1 MKYLPSLFALTSMIL
16 LLVMG
21 DTVNASVL
29 SSLELCVTR
38 VIPPLF
44 PCMVLSSVIISMN
57 LTEPLYRRLPTEKW
71 FGLPRCAAPV
81 LITGIL
87 CGFPVGAAGCA
98 QLVRENKISRKDAA
112 GLCAV
117 SSAAGPAFVIGSVG
131 QWWTKE
137 YGLILWL
144 TQVAFSLF
152 SAAFVL
158 RGSGETCSAKSDSL
172 PSVPCLPVCFCKA
185 VASAAS
191 SCLTVTAYVTFFGTA
206 AEVLSRLIPP
216 FTPLFSVIPEFSR
229 GAAFGARTGGMYGI
243 IMTGAAVGFSGI
255 SVLMQ
260 TASFLVPENISLRP
274 MLVTKIAAMAV
285 SSAVSAVYYA
295 ARKPAPSGLP
305 VSGSVFSLPAAFAV
319 IFLLGLLADTAK
331 RLHKRLKRT
340 ENRVKP

>member
-1 MKYLPSLFALTSMIL
+1 MKYLSSLFTVSSMIL

-21 DTVNASVL
+21 DTVNTAVL

-44 PCMVLSSVIISMN
+44 PSMVLSSVIISMN
-57 LTEPLYRRLPTEKW
+57 LAEPLYRYLPTEKW

-81 LITGIL
+81 LITGLL
-87 CGFPVGAAGCA
+87 CGFPVGASGCA
-98 QLVRENKISRKDAA
+98 QLVRENRISRKDAA
-112 GLCAV
+112 VLCAV

-137 YGLILWL
+137 YGLVLWL
-144 TQVAFSLF
+144 TQVVFCLF

-158 RGSGETCSAKSDSL
+158 RGSGEYGSAESDFP
-172 PSVPCLPVCFCKA
+172 PSVPCLPVCFCRS

-191 SCLTVTAYVTFFGTA
+191 SCLTVTAYITFFGTA
-206 AEVLSRLIPP
+206 AEVLSQLIPP
-216 FTPLFSVIPEFSR
+216 LTPLFSVIPEFSR
-229 GAAFGARTGGMYGI
+229 GAAFGARTGGMSGI

-274 MLVTKIAAMAV
+274 VLGIKIAGMAV
-285 SSAVSAVYYA
+285 SSAVSAVYYTF
-295 ARKPAPSGLP
+295 RKPAPSGLP

-331 RLHKRLKRT
+331 SLSKRLKRT
-340 ENRVKP
+340 ETRGKP